1 MSKPHID
8 SEKHHAAQAELE
20 ELVASRTRELHEA
33 NIQLQAQMAEQKRL
47 EEALHNK
54 EIEFR
59 EGQGRIL
66 EMIAA
71 NVPLAEVLANPIPF
85 PKLTKVEMQNDSNP
99 EPTQTAEAGRTHEA
113 KAG

>member
-20 ELVASRTRELHEA
+20 ELVAGRTRELHEA

-71 NVPLAEVLANPIPF
+71 NVPLAEVLANLMLLI
-85 PKLTKVEMQNDSNP
+85 
-99 EPTQTAEAGRTHEA
+99 EAQHEQMYCSVLLLSEDGLHVRHGA
-113 KAG
+113 